1 MVPLKFV
8 IGLALLG
15 LLGTAYGLETLEL
28 KRSTDSKLPAAVAV
42 PHVRTLLTA
51 APSLNSR
58 DLLGR
63 RYNSGYGQ
71 KRRYRKKYRKKYG
84 GHKKKYG
91 GHKKKYGGHGY
102 KKHYKKKSGSE
113 KKHGGHGRSGH

>member
-1 MVPLKFV
+1 MMPLKFV

-28 KRSTDSKLPAAVAV
+28 KRSTDSKLGAAAV
-42 PHVRTLLTA
+42 PNVRTLLTA

-71 KRRYRKKYRKKYG
+71 KRRYRKKYGKKYG

-91 GHKKKYGGHGY
+91 GHRRKYGGHGY

-113 KKHGGHGRSGH
+113 RKHGGHGRSGH